1 MMPGYLLHRIGQI
14 MFTVLAMSVIVFA
27 VTQILPGNV
36 AYVIAGQ
43 FATPDQVA
51 AIEMRLGLH
60 DPIWL
65 QYAKW
70 AGSALRGDLG
80 VSLVMSRPV
89 GALVGEAL
97 ARSAQLAGIAFIL
110 IALIGVT
117 TGILSAVRAGGWFDR
132 VSQVLSWISVALPQF
147 FVAIVLVLLL
157 SSTLGWLP
165 ATGYAPLSDGVASWA
180 NHLVLPVLTL
190 VIGLVAHVAS
200 LQRASMIE
208 ALGATYVRAARAKGL
223 SEGKVILRH
232 ALRNALIPTVTVLSL
247 DLGVLMGG
255 IVVVETVFSYPGL
268 GRLMIQAV
276 EQKDLPVLQASV
288 LTVTVIYAA
297 ANLVADLC
305 YLVLDPR
312 LRSGHAGA
320 R

>member
-1 MMPGYLLHRIGQI
+1 
-14 MFTVLAMSVIVFA
+14 MSVIVFA
-27 VTQILPGNV
+27 ITQILPGNV

-51 AIEMRLGLH
+51 AIESRLGLH
-60 DPIWL
+60 DPVWL

-70 AGSALRGDLG
+70 VGSALRGDLG
-80 VSLVMSRPV
+80 TSLVMSRPV

-97 ARSAQLAGIAFIL
+97 ARSAQLACIAFIL

-132 VSQVLSWISVALPQF
+132 VSQVLSWVSVALPQF

-165 ATGYAPLSDGVASWA
+165 ATGYASLSEGLSTWA
-180 NHLVLPVLTL
+180 VHLILPVLTL
-190 VIGLVAHVAS
+190 VTGLVAHVAS

-208 ALGATYVRAARAKGL
+208 TLGAPYVRAARAKGL
-223 SEGKVILRH
+223 SERKVIMRH
-232 ALRNALIPTVTVLSL
+232 ALRNALIPTVTVLTF

-288 LTVTVIYAA
+288 LTVTVIYAVV
-297 ANLVADLC
+297 NLAADLC
-305 YLVLDPR
+305 YLLLDPR